1 MPARPVGDYAEM
13 AVPSR
18 GGNKESPPLKPGQ
31 RSPGGSPRSGRGR
44 PARSPGRQVP
54 GGARGVR
61 KGGGGRRGGRSELS
75 RGFRE
80 AAAAGRLR
88 DALGRGPL
96 GLLRVCG
103 ERLRV
108 FVDDRRAFVVKADSK
123 IWLTFILGPDLI
135 NRGYCCWS
143 YCCYGMLFFC
153 FKTELPFKCHN
164 KVVRFSRTFFY
175 NTCALIF

>member
-18 GGNKESPPLKPGQ
+18 GGNKEPPPLKPGQ

-61 KGGGGRRGGRSELS
+61 KGGGGRRGGRSEPP
-75 RGFRE
+75 RGCRE

-103 ERLRV
+103 ERLRGGCGGLGGPEG
-108 FVDDRRAFVVKADSK
+108 DPAGSPRGPLSPQGRGC
-123 IWLTFILGPDLI
+123 WLP
-135 NRGYCCWS
+135 
-143 YCCYGMLFFC
+143 
-153 FKTELPFKCHN
+153 
-164 KVVRFSRTFFY
+164 
-175 NTCALIF
+175 